1 MPPKKRAGAPPPTGP
16 ESRRPSYL
24 LYSGIT
30 QARAGCKLVPFAG
43 ATPGAELP
51 RAADLALLT
60 ALEQVRQEQTR
71 ANEAERAAKE
81 ARNQVRRLE
90 ATNSNFRA
98 ALELKKAKVR
108 VIGDGANASQRRSEA
123 AKVLRIFMIG
133 LLESNPARRE
143 LSADLC

>member
-71 ANEAERAAKE
+71 ANEAEGAAKE
-81 ARNQVRRLE
+81 VRRLE
-90 ATNSNFRA
+90 GDE
-98 ALELKKAKVR
+98 LEFP
-108 VIGDGANASQRRSEA
+108 GGAGAGKSQ
-123 AKVLRIFMIG
+123 G
-133 LLESNPARRE
+133 AR
-143 LSADLC
+143 DW